1 MRIAAIDVGSN
12 SIHLVVVESD
22 ATGSHHVLARE
33 KAMVRLA
40 RGSAKSGR
48 IGGEAFAAGLDVLAK
63 MKRIIDSF
71 ECETLMVCGTAALR
85 DASNATDFVAEAGK
99 IGIPIRVISGEEEAR
114 LIHQAVSHAIPFPE
128 EPVVLM
134 DIGGGSTEMTW
145 INMGHIEASISLPW
159 GLQRLADAAATADLP
174 TAKDLKLVNALIRKA
189 LKKARKRLPK
199 NVSKTRL
206 VLGTSGTLEDLG
218 RGASGAYIFTAEQL
232 RPFRQKLWRNN
243 SKNRIE
249 KLGVDP
255 KRAEVLHVGAS
266 WASAL
271 LDWVGASEVRVL
283 PVGLREG
290 MIWEALKHGGVA
302 IPPLSERRRASV
314 EQLASRLDPDPG
326 HSIHVQALSDQL
338 FLALRP
344 HFELGDPE
352 REWLSY
358 AARLHDVGFSISEHG
373 HHKHGAYLIRNA
385 ALQGFWPEE
394 IEILSQV
401 VRHHRGKAP
410 DPHKHE
416 AFLQLEPWH
425 RNVVEKLCA
434 ILRVADALDRRR
446 RQAVHSVRL
455 ENGGEEL
462 HLILEA
468 AGDLRAELEAVEEK
482 GKMLFEMLGMPLK
495 IQVET
500 GGFKNRD

>member
-22 ATGSHHVLARE
+22 GNGGHHVLARE

-40 RGSAKSGR
+40 RGGAKSGC
-48 IGGEAFAAGLDVLAK
+48 IGGEAFAAGLEVLEK
-63 MKRIIDSF
+63 MKGIIDSF
-71 ECETLMVCGTAALR
+71 ECETVMACGTAALR
-85 DASNATDFVAEAGK
+85 DAANAADFVAEVAK
-99 IGIPIRVISGEEEAR
+99 FGIPIRVISGEEEAR

-145 INMGHIEASISLPW
+145 VTMGRIEASISIPW
-159 GLQRLADAAATADLP
+159 GLQRLADASATADLP

-199 NVSKTRL
+199 NLSKARL

-232 RPFRQKLWRNN
+232 WPFRQRLWRNN
-243 SKNRIE
+243 SKSRME

-255 KRAEVLHVGAS
+255 ARGGASRGRPGFSLAGLVGA
-266 WASAL
+266 A
-271 LDWVGASEVRVL
+271 EVRVL

-326 HSIHVQALSDQL
+326 HSIHVQRLSDQL

-358 AARLHDVGFSISEHG
+358 AARLHDVGFSISEKG

-410 DPHKHE
+410 DPIKHE

-425 RNVVEKLCA
+425 RNVVEKLSA

-446 RQAVHSVRL
+446 RQSVHSVRV

-462 HLILEA
+462 CLVLEA
-468 AGDLRAELEAVEEK
+468 AGDLRAELEAVEDK
-482 GKMLFEMLGMPLK
+482 GKMLFECWKCPWIYGWK
-495 IQVET
+495 AAVRWIEHSA
-500 GGFKNRD
+500 

>member
-12 SIHLVVVESD
+12 SIHLVVVESSGNGD
-22 ATGSHHVLARE
+22 HHVLARE

-40 RGSAKSGR
+40 RGGAKSGR
-48 IGGEAFAAGLDVLAK
+48 IGAETFAAGLEVLGK
-63 MKRIIDSF
+63 MKQIIESF
-71 ECETLMVCGTAALR
+71 ECETVMACGTAALR
-85 DASNATDFVAEAGK
+85 DAANAGEFVAEAAK

-128 EPVVLM
+128 EPVVLI

-145 INMGHIEASISLPW
+145 VSLGHIEASISIPW
-159 GLQRLADAAATADLP
+159 GLQRLADATATADLP
-174 TAKDLKLVNALIRKA
+174 TAKDLKTANALIRKA
-189 LKKARKRLPK
+189 LKKARKSLPK
-199 NVSKTRL
+199 NLPEARL

-218 RGASGAYIFTAEQL
+218 RGASGAYIFTAQQL

-243 SKNRIE
+243 SKSRME

-271 LDWVGASEVRVL
+271 FDWVGASEIRVL

-326 HSIHVQALSDQL
+326 HSIHVQRLSDQL

-358 AARLHDVGFSISEHG
+358 AARLHDVGFSISEKG

-425 RNVVEKLCA
+425 RNVVEKLSA

-446 RQAVHSVRL
+446 RQSVHGVRV

-462 HLILEA
+462 RLVLES
-468 AGDLRAELEAVEEK
+468 AGDLRAELEALEDK
-482 GKMLFEMLGMPLK
+482 GKMLFGMLEMPVD
-495 IQVET
+495 ICVESA
-500 GGFKNRD
+500 GSME

>member
-1 MRIAAIDVGSN
+1 MKIAAIDVGSN

-22 ATGSHHVLARE
+22 GNGGHHVLAKE

-40 RGSAKSGR
+40 RGGAKSGR
-48 IGGEAFAAGLDVLAK
+48 IGGEAFAAGLEVLEK
-63 MKRIIDSF
+63 MKGIIASF
-71 ECETLMVCGTAALR
+71 ECETVMACGTAALR
-85 DASNATDFVAEAGK
+85 DAANAAEFVAKAAK
-99 IGIPIRVISGEEEAR
+99 FGIAIRVISGEEEAR

-145 INMGHIEASISLPW
+145 VKMGRIEASISIPW
-159 GLQRLADAAATADLP
+159 GLQRLADASATADP
-174 TAKDLKLVNALIRKA
+174 PSAKDLKAVTALIRKA
-189 LKKARKRLPK
+189 LKKARKGLPK
-199 NVSKTRL
+199 NLPQARL
-206 VLGTSGTLEDLG
+206 VLGTSGTLEDLS
-218 RGASGAYIFTAEQL
+218 RGASGEYTFTTEQL

-243 SKNRIE
+243 SKNRME
-249 KLGVDP
+249 KLGVDL

-314 EQLASRLDPDPG
+314 EQLALRLDPDPG
-326 HSIHVQALSDQL
+326 HSIHVQRLSDQL

-358 AARLHDVGFSISEHG
+358 AARLHDVGFSISEKG

-385 ALQGFWPEE
+385 SLQGFWPEE
-394 IEILSQV
+394 TEIISQV
-401 VRHHRGKAP
+401 VRYHRGKAP
-410 DPHKHE
+410 DPTKHE

-425 RNVVEKLCA
+425 RNVVEKLSA

-446 RQAVHSVRL
+446 RQSVHGLRI
-455 ENGGEEL
+455 ENGGDEL
-462 HLILEA
+462 HLVLEA
-468 AGDLRAELEAVEEK
+468 AGDLRAELQAVEEK
-482 GKMLFEMLGMPLK
+482 GEMLFGMLEMPVEISVESGGLK
-495 IQVET
+495 
-500 GGFKNRD
+500 D

>member
-22 ATGSHHVLARE
+22 GNGSHRVLARE

-40 RGSAKSGR
+40 RGGAKSGR
-48 IGGEAFAAGLDVLAK
+48 IGSEAFAAGLEVLEK
-63 MKRIIDSF
+63 MQGIIASF
-71 ECETLMVCGTAALR
+71 ECETVMACGTAALR
-85 DASNATDFVAEAGK
+85 DAANAAEFVAQAGK
-99 IGIPIRVISGEEEAR
+99 IGIAIRVISGEEEAR

-145 INMGHIEASISLPW
+145 VELGRIEASISIPW
-159 GLQRLADAAATADLP
+159 GLQRLADASATADLP
-174 TAKDLKLVNALIRKA
+174 TAKDLKNVTALIRKA
-189 LKKARKRLPK
+189 LKKARKGLPK
-199 NVSKTRL
+199 KLPKARL
-206 VLGTSGTLEDLG
+206 VLGTSGTLEDLS
-218 RGASGAYIFTAEQL
+218 RGASGEYIFTSEQL

-243 SKNRIE
+243 AKGRME

-271 LDWVGASEVRVL
+271 LEWVGASEVRVL

-302 IPPLSERRRASV
+302 IPPLSERRRASI

-326 HSIHVQALSDQL
+326 HSLHVQRLSDQL

-352 REWLSY
+352 REWLAY
-358 AARLHDVGFSISEHG
+358 AARLHDVGFSISEKG

-385 ALQGFWPEE
+385 SLQGFWPEE
-394 IEILSQV
+394 TEIISQV
-401 VRHHRGKAP
+401 VRYHRGKMPNPA
-410 DPHKHE
+410 KHE
-416 AFLQLEPWH
+416 AFFQLEPWH
-425 RNVVEKLCA
+425 QNVVEKLSA
-434 ILRVADALDRRR
+434 ILRVADALDCRR
-446 RQAVHSVRL
+446 RQAVHGLRV
-455 ENGGEEL
+455 ENGGDEL

-468 AGDLRAELEAVEEK
+468 AGDLRTEIEAVKEK
-482 GKMLFEMLGMPLK
+482 GGMLFEMLEMPLD
-495 IQVET
+495 IRMAS
-500 GGFKNRD
+500 GGGKD

>member
-22 ATGSHHVLARE
+22 GIGGHHVLARE

-40 RGSAKSGR
+40 RGGAKSGR
-48 IGGEAFAAGLDVLAK
+48 IGGEAFAAGLEVLGK
-63 MKRIIDSF
+63 MKGIIASF
-71 ECETLMVCGTAALR
+71 ECETVMACGTAALR
-85 DASNATDFVAEAGK
+85 DAANAGDFVAEAAK

-145 INMGHIEASISLPW
+145 VKMGRIEASISIPW
-159 GLQRLADAAATADLP
+159 GLQRLADASATADPP
-174 TAKDLKLVNALIRKA
+174 TAKDLKAVNALIRKA
-189 LKKARKRLPK
+189 LKKARKALPK
-199 NVSKTRL
+199 NVPKARL

-218 RGASGAYIFTAEQL
+218 RGASGEYIFTSEQL
-232 RPFRQKLWRNN
+232 RPFRQKLWRNGA
-243 SKNRIE
+243 KGRME

-271 LDWVGASEVRVL
+271 LKWAGAEEVRVL

-326 HSIHVQALSDQL
+326 HSFHVQRLSDQL

-358 AARLHDVGFSISEHG
+358 AARLHDVGFSVSEKA
-373 HHKHGAYLIRNA
+373 HHKHGAYLVRNA
-385 ALQGFWPEE
+385 GLQGFWPEE

-401 VRHHRGKAP
+401 VRYHCGKAP
-410 DPHKHE
+410 DPTRHA

-425 RNVVEKLCA
+425 QNVVEKLSA
-434 ILRVADALDRRR
+434 ILRVSDALDRRR
-446 RQAVHSVRL
+446 RQTVHSLRI

-462 HLILEA
+462 QLVLEA
-468 AGDLRAELEAVEEK
+468 AGDLKAELEALEDK
-482 GKMLFEMLGMPLK
+482 GAMLFELLEMPVKIRVESGGMK
-495 IQVET
+495 I
-500 GGFKNRD
+500 